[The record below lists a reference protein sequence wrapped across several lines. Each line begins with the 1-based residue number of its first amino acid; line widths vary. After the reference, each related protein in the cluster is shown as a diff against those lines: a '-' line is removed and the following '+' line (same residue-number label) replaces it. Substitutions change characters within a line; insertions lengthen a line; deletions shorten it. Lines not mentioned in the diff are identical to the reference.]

1 MSSSS
6 TSIINQSLSEEQWVK
21 HIRDALDHGIDME
34 NLVSVHCVPE
44 SISSA
49 KPEAYIPLHVALGP
63 YHHFRPQLYQTE
75 NPKLAAA
82 QRARVALKLPG
93 FDQTA
98 GLLQAQ
104 EAKIRASY
112 QLYLEVGT
120 DTLKWIMTI
129 DSLFLLDLL
138 YSYKHKQEKMDPDKS
153 ANVRSE
159 EDLIGDDD
167 RGGIVQMTRDSIV
180 KDVMKVENQ
189 IPTFVLRKIM
199 LQTKDSMNEVREN
212 EQDESIDRELGV
224 MLMRF
229 CKAIAP
235 LGLERCSP
243 SEAVHH
249 HKHLLDLLYNLIS
262 RTVPEAAQ
270 TKKNE
275 LRS

>member
-21 HIRDALDHGIDME
+21 HIRDALDHGIDMD

-44 SISSA
+44 SISST

-63 YHHFRPQLYQTE
+63 YHHFRPQLYQME

-82 QRARVALKLPG
+82 RRARVALKLPG
-93 FDQTA
+93 FDRTA

-138 YSYKHKQEKMDPDKS
+138 YSYKHKREKMDPDKS
-153 ANVRSE
+153 ANVRNE

-167 RGGIVQMTRDSIV
+167 RGG
-180 KDVMKVENQ
+180 
-189 IPTFVLRKIM
+189 
-199 LQTKDSMNEVREN
+199 
-212 EQDESIDRELGV
+212 
-224 MLMRF
+224 
-229 CKAIAP
+229 
-235 LGLERCSP
+235 
-243 SEAVHH
+243 
-249 HKHLLDLLYNLIS
+249 LY
-262 RTVPEAAQ
+262 R
-270 TKKNE
+270 
-275 LRS
+275 